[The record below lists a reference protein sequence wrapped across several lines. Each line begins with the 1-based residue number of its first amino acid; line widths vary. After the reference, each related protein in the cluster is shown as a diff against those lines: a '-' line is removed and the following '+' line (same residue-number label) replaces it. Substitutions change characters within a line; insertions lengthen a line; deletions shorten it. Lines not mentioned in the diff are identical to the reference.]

1 MSDNESP
8 ESFDK
13 EYVKSL
19 RAEAARYRTE
29 LKETKQ
35 ELDQYKT
42 LETQIHTVRIE
53 NELIRRGINA
63 NPEWVEFN
71 SGMSPSQAVDNFLE
85 KFPQFVG
92 GVSEPEKPEAKKV
105 PKAISPNPNKANKEV
120 QFPTGI
126 LATRNLDEIK
136 KDPIA
141 RNNIRDLYR
150 DLLRTS
156 SNQINQ
162 DN

>member
-1 MSDNESP
+1 MSDLESP

-13 EYVKSL
+13 DYVKSL

-29 LKETKQ
+29 LKEVKT

-53 NELIRRGINA
+53 NELIRRGITA
-63 NPEWVEFN
+63 KPEWVEFN
-71 SGMSPSQAVDNFLE
+71 DGMSPSQAVDNFLE
-85 KFPQFVG
+85 KFPQFSG
-92 GVSEPEKPEAKKV
+92 GVSEPEKAEPKKV
-105 PKAISPNPNKANKEV
+105 PKAISPNPNTASKEA
-120 QFPTGI
+120 PYPSGTLGS
-126 LATRNLDEIK
+126 RGLDEIK
-136 KDPIA
+136 ADPMA

-156 SNQINQ
+156 SNHKE
-162 DN
+162 

>member
-1 MSDNESP
+1 MSDLESP

-19 RAEAARYRTE
+19 RAEAAKYRTE
-29 LKETKQ
+29 LKETRQ

-42 LETQIHTVRIE
+42 LEKQIHTVRIE
-53 NELIRRGINA
+53 NELIRRGVTA
-63 NPEWVEFN
+63 NPEWLEFD
-71 SGMSPSQAVDNFLE
+71 SSMSPSQAVDNFLE
-85 KFPQFVG
+85 KFPQFSG
-92 GVSEPEKPEAKKV
+92 GVSETEKVEPKKV
-105 PKAISPNPNKANKEV
+105 PKAISPNPNTASKEAPY
-120 QFPTGI
+120 PTGV
-126 LATRNLDEIK
+126 LGTRDLNEIK

-156 SNQINQ
+156 SNQK
-162 DN
+162 DND

>member
-19 RAEAARYRTE
+19 RAEAAKYRTE
-29 LKETKQ
+29 LKETRQ

-42 LETQIHTVRIE
+42 LEKQIHTVRIE
-53 NELIRRGINA
+53 NELVRRGITA
-63 NPEWVEFN
+63 NPEWIDFKD
-71 SGMSPSQAVDNFLE
+71 GMSPSQAVDNFLE

-92 GVSEPEKPEAKKV
+92 GVSETEKVEPKKV
-105 PKAISPNPNKANKEV
+105 PKAISPNPNTPSKESPYPSGV
-120 QFPTGI
+120 LGS
-126 LATRNLDEIK
+126 RNLTEIK

-156 SNQINQ
+156 SNQIEN
-162 DN
+162 N